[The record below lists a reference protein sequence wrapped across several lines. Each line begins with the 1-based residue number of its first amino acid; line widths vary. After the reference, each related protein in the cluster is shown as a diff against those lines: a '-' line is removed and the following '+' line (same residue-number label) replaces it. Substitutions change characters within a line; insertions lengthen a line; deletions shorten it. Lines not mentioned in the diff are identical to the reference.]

1 LTSTAP
7 PLVVDASALV
17 ETLLQTDRG
26 RSLAAHMAGAQMLA
40 PDLIYVEILSALG
53 RLERRQDV
61 APARADQAVT
71 DLIVAPIRIFPAAA
85 LVTDAWN
92 LRVSVSAYDAFYLAL
107 AALLG
112 CALVTADGA
121 LARRAASEVAVIT

>member
-1 LTSTAP
+1 
-7 PLVVDASALV
+7 
-17 ETLLQTDRG
+17 
-26 RSLAAHMAGAQMLA
+26 MAGAQMLA
-40 PDLIYVEILSALG
+40 PDLVYVEILSALS

-61 APARADQAVT
+61 APERAAQAVT
-71 DLIVAPIRIFPAAA
+71 DLIAAPIRTFPAAA
-85 LVTDAWN
+85 LITDAWN

-107 AALLG
+107 ATLLG